1 MNNENEPLWDG
12 SGDEAGGAFDLK
24 YEEWEQREWMTWLAE
39 NLVFPFQA
47 TREEDMDDADL
58 QQGAATRLFQ
68 VGHNLEVLGLEVED
82 ETKGVIV
89 KAKAKGQIGQLPLA
103 DLEVQP
109 KTDRN
114 YWPVREYSVWFAN
127 R

>member
-58 QQGAATRLFQ
+58 KQGAATRLFQ